1 MTRIVV
7 LATLLCLVGGC
18 ALWPFGGHDKEEVE
32 DQKSSE
38 RMKPRSMSREIDL
51 APLARPQSSDA
62 LPWEDR
68 LLSLDEAELPPLI
81 EEIDQLPD
89 PAKREELIG
98 LVYECLQLRPEEI
111 RLPFLL
117 ELARLNNL
125 PSGLQPTILAEMQ
138 TLLHE
143 DYGTSWLDWSLALQ
157 EHLAHT
163 EGLLRISQ

>member
-1 MTRIVV
+1 MRFIPV
-7 LATLLCLVGGC
+7 LLILLVIGAGILLGPLREQKELV
-18 ALWPFGGHDKEEVE
+18 PQ

-38 RMKPRSMSREIDL
+38 RVKPRSMSRTVDL
-51 APLARPQSSDA
+51 APLVRTQTADT

-68 LLSLDEAELPPLI
+68 LLGLDDAELPQLI

-117 ELARLNNL
+117 ELARLNDL
-125 PSGLQPTILAEMQ
+125 PTGLQPTILAEMQ
-138 TLLHE
+138 TLLRE